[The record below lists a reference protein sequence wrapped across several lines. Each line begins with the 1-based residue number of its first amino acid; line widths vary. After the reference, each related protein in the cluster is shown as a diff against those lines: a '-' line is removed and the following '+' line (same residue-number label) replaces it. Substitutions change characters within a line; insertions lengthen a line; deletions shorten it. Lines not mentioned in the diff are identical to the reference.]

1 MSRKPVSVF
10 LGLTSAGAGIFALVV
25 YAVPDVE
32 DLLQDLLPLPPGV
45 VIYHGDSL
53 FVRLADT
60 VLTCGL
66 AAGAFYMAFRLLRGV
81 LIPRKRSRLTRSNRP
96 FRVSWE
102 STWLEDMDRLA
113 RMRSSRTILTA
124 PVVLSV
130 LLLFTQGTSE
140 ANEASAANTSTIVE
154 TAPPAQVHALK
165 VTILS
170 TMLAD
175 SGIGEWGFSALV
187 EAGDHRVLVDT
198 GARPQTVLQNAH
210 ELGVDLASV
219 QEVILTHNHDDH
231 VGGLMTLRQ
240 ELMKTNPLA
249 LSRAH
254 VAKGIFYGR
263 PTKSG
268 GEDNQMIAIKK
279 AYEATGG
286 TFIVHDSAA
295 EIFPGGWLTG
305 PVPRA
310 FPERNWSAT
319 GQVQT
324 PDGLV
329 EDNIPED
336 QSLVLNTARGL
347 VVITGCGHA
356 GVVNILTFS
365 RSALPNTPVYAIVGG
380 LHLFGA
386 TDTQVD
392 WTADKLKEFGLAYLV
407 GAHCTGVDSVYRIRQ
422 RLGLPRK
429 SAVVGAVG
437 ATFALGQ
444 ADLSEGIHPGKIAQ

>member
-1 MSRKPVSVF
+1 MV
-10 LGLTSAGAGIFALVV
+10 
-25 YAVPDVE
+25 
-32 DLLQDLLPLPPGV
+32 
-45 VIYHGDSL
+45 
-53 FVRLADT
+53 
-60 VLTCGL
+60 
-66 AAGAFYMAFRLLRGV
+66 AA
-81 LIPRKRSRLTRSNRP
+81 
-96 FRVSWE
+96 
-102 STWLEDMDRLA
+102 
-113 RMRSSRTILTA
+113 
-124 PVVLSV
+124 VVLVAVLFCAQSV
-130 LLLFTQGTSE
+130 GE
-140 ANEASAANTSTIVE
+140 ANVVNAANASSEVQT
-154 TAPPAQVHALK
+154 PPAQVHALK

-187 EAGDHRVLVDT
+187 EVGDHRVLVDT
-198 GARPQTVLQNAH
+198 GARPQTVLQNAR

-240 ELMKTNPLA
+240 ELMKTNPAA

-254 VAKGIFYGR
+254 VAKGIFYSR

-268 GEDNQMIAIKK
+268 GEDNEMIAIKK

-286 TFIVHDSAA
+286 TFIMHESAA

-305 PVPRA
+305 PVPRV
-310 FPERNWSAT
+310 FPERNWSVT
-319 GQVQT
+319 GQVRT

-336 QSLVLNTARGL
+336 QSLVLNTPRGL

-365 RSALPNTPVYAIVGG
+365 RNTFPNTPVYAIVGG
-380 LHLFGA
+380 LHLFA
-386 TDTQVD
+386 ASDTQVD

-407 GAHCTGVDSVYRIRQ
+407 GAHCTGVESVYRIRQ

-437 ATFALGQ
+437 ATFVLG
-444 ADLSEGIHPGKIAQ
+444 EGIHPGKIAQ